1 MRYENTKPYV
11 MKNLALLVLVLFCFT
26 TVAQTSEVQE
36 TVSSKEMVSKQKKI
50 IVFPNPAT
58 NVVNI
63 LGLKNSSRAT
73 IVISDISGNIVLQH
87 QWAIRNN
94 AVSIPIPNLN
104 AGIYVARI
112 DSEEQQIQTK
122 FYKN

>member
-1 MRYENTKPYV
+1 VRYGNTKPYM
-11 MKNLALLVLVLFCFT
+11 MKNLIFLALVLFCS
-26 TVAQTSEVQE
+26 VGLAQTPEAQE
-36 TVSSKEMVSKQKKI
+36 NHSSKELVSKQKIK
-50 IVFPNPAT
+50 VFPNPAT

-63 LGLKNSSRAT
+63 LGLKNSSRANIT
-73 IVISDISGNIVLQH
+73 ISDISGNTVLQH
-87 QWAIRNN
+87 QWAIGNN
-94 AVSIPIPNLN
+94 AISIPIPNLN

>member
-1 MRYENTKPYV
+1 M
-11 MKNLALLVLVLFCFT
+11 MKNLALILFVLFCFT
-26 TVAQTSEVQE
+26 ATAQTSEIQKISSSE
-36 TVSSKEMVSKQKKI
+36 TTVSKPKI
-50 IVFPNPAT
+50 KVFPNPAT

-73 IVISDISGNIVLQH
+73 IVISDISGNTVLQH

-94 AVSIPIPNLN
+94 AVSIPVPNLR

-112 DSEEQQIQTK
+112 ESEEQQIQTK

>member
-36 TVSSKEMVSKQKKI
+36 TVSSKEMVLKQKKI